1 MASRCGAAPARMGRR
16 MEHRLWRLRLAKAAT
31 GMGTTI
37 ALACA
42 AGPASAQKTPVENS
56 GLDAPL
62 FYQLLIG
69 EMEAAAGRSSQAVE
83 FMVDAARRTRN
94 EALFERAAEMAIQAR
109 SGDQALAVIRSWRST
124 LPQSR
129 LAVQLQLQVLFAL
142 GRPDESTE
150 PLRSLLS
157 STPAEQR
164 SAVIAA
170 IPKLFERT
178 GDTKAALVTIEQVLQ
193 PYLQASETRTAA
205 RVALA
210 RATLEAGDPAR
221 AIDLLRSAQS
231 DDPAAP
237 DTALAALELID
248 RHPEAEALVTNYV
261 ARPDAEPAVRLAY
274 ARALTS
280 AQRLTDAAAQMR
292 IVVAKDPGN
301 AAAWLGLGAYGIE
314 LRELDEADSALRRY
328 LALKAAQATPAP
340 NAAAP
345 TAPAPL
351 PVPAPAPEG
360 GEQPDS
366 GPRDP
371 VQAWMMLAQVAEM
384 RGDLRGAQAWL
395 DKVQP
400 DDIDFTVITRK
411 AHVMARQGQLD
422 KARQLIVQAPER
434 EKDDAREKLLAE
446 ATLLRE
452 FNQTPQAYAVLAR
465 AGERFADDVA
475 VLYETAMTAEKL
487 NKVDE
492 MERLLRKVIELK
504 PDHAHAHNALGYS
517 LVDRNM
523 RLPEARDLIQRA
535 LELSPGDPFIVDS
548 LGWAEFRLGNR
559 DAALTLLRRAY
570 ASRPDTEIG
579 AHLGEALWANG
590 QRDEARQVWR
600 QAQVRDREN
609 EVLKQTLKRLKV
621 GNL

>member
-1 MASRCGAAPARMGRR
+1 MTSRHCGAAAA
-16 MEHRLWRLRLAKAAT
+16 RLWRRRLARAAAAT
-31 GMGTTI
+31 
-37 ALACA
+37 A
-42 AGPASAQKTPVENS
+42 AGMATTMALLGTAAGADVETQVANS

-69 EMEAAAGRSSQAVE
+69 EMEAAAGRSSQGVE

-109 SGDQALAVIRSWRST
+109 SGDQALAVIRSWRAT

-129 LAVQLQLQVLFAL
+129 LALQLQLQVLFAL
-142 GRPDESTE
+142 GRPDESSE

-193 PYLQASETRTAA
+193 PYLQAAETRTAA

-210 RATLEAGDPAR
+210 RATVEAGDTNR
-221 AIDLLRSAQS
+221 AVDLLRSAQS

-237 DTALAALELID
+237 DPALAALELLD
-248 RHPEAEALVTNYV
+248 RHPDAEALVANYL

-274 ARALTS
+274 ARALTG
-280 AQRLTDAAAQMR
+280 AQRLSDAAAQMR

-314 LRELDEADSALRRY
+314 LRELDEADAALRRY
-328 LALKAAQATPAP
+328 LALKAAQPNPAP
-340 NAAAP
+340 NPAAGTPGANS
-345 TAPAPL
+345 
-351 PVPAPAPEG
+351 PAPASASAPDSD
-360 GEQPDS
+360 QPDA
-366 GPRDP
+366 GPHDP

-400 DDIDFTVITRK
+400 DDIDLTVLTRK

-422 KARQLIVQAPER
+422 KARQLIVRAPER

-446 ATLLRE
+446 AGLLRE
-452 FNQTPQAYAVLAR
+452 FNQVPQAYALLSR
-465 AGERFADDVA
+465 GSDRFPDDVS

-523 RLPEARDLIQRA
+523 RLPEARGLIQRA

-548 LGWAEFRLGNR
+548 LGWAEFRLGNP
-559 DAALTLLRRAY
+559 DAALTLLKRAY

-590 QRDEARQVWR
+590 RRDEAKQVWR
-600 QAQVRDREN
+600 QSQARDRDN
-609 EVLKQTLKRLKV
+609 DVLKQTLKRLKV
-621 GNL
+621 GTL

>member
-1 MASRCGAAPARMGRR
+1 MASGCGNASARMGRR
-16 MEHRLWRLRLAKAAT
+16 PWRLAKTAA
-31 GMGTTI
+31 GVATTI

-42 AGPASAQKTPVENS
+42 AGHAGAQKTVENS

-69 EMEAAAGRSSQAVE
+69 EMEAAAGRASQAVE

-109 SGDQALAVIRSWRST
+109 SGDQALAVIRSWRNT

-142 GRPDESTE
+142 GRPDESSE
-150 PLRSLLS
+150 PLRSLLG

-193 PYLQASETRTAA
+193 PYLQASETRTSA

-237 DTALAALELID
+237 DPALAALELTD
-248 RHPEAEALVTNYV
+248 RHPEAEALVTNYL

-328 LALKAAQATPAP
+328 LALKAAQAASAP
-340 NAAAP
+340 NAAPNAA
-345 TAPAPL
+345 TAEA
-351 PVPAPAPEG
+351 
-360 GEQPDS
+360 EQPDAG

-400 DDIDFTVITRK
+400 DDIDLTVLTRK

-452 FNQTPQAYAVLAR
+452 FDQVPQAYALLAR
-465 AGERFADDVA
+465 GGERFADDVS
-475 VLYETAMTAEKL
+475 VLYETAMTAERL

-517 LVDRNM
+517 LVDRNL

-600 QAQVRDREN
+600 QAQARDRDN
-609 EVLKQTLKRLKV
+609 DVLKQTLKRLKV
-621 GNL
+621 GNP

>member
-1 MASRCGAAPARMGRR
+1 MASRCGNAPARMGRR
-16 MEHRLWRLRLAKAAT
+16 MGIRPWRRRLARTAAA
-31 GMGTTI
+31 MATTI

-42 AGPASAQKTPVENS
+42 AGHAGAQKAVENS

-142 GRPDESTE
+142 GRPDESSE

-157 STPAEQR
+157 GTPADQR

-237 DTALAALELID
+237 DPALAALEMID
-248 RHPEAEALVTNYV
+248 RHTEAEALVTNYL

-280 AQRLTDAAAQMR
+280 AQRLSDAAAQMR

-328 LALKAAQATPAP
+328 LALKAAQAAPAP

-345 TAPAPL
+345 S
-351 PVPAPAPEG
+351 APAPEG
-360 GEQPDS
+360 EQPDAG
-366 GPRDP
+366 GPQDP

-400 DDIDFTVITRK
+400 DDIDLTVITRK

-446 ATLLRE
+446 AGLLRE
-452 FNQTPQAYAVLAR
+452 FNQIPQAYALLAR
-465 AGERFADDVA
+465 GSERFPDDVS
-475 VLYETAMTAEKL
+475 VLYETAMTAERL

-504 PDHAHAHNALGYS
+504 PEHAHAHNALGYS
-517 LVDRNM
+517 LVDRNL

-559 DAALTLLRRAY
+559 DAALMLLRRAY

-590 QRDEARQVWR
+590 QRDEAKQVWR
-600 QAQVRDREN
+600 QAQVRDRDN
-609 EVLKQTLKRLKV
+609 DVLKQTLKRLKI

>member
-1 MASRCGAAPARMGRR
+1 MASRCGATPPPPLRR
-16 MEHRLWRLRLAKAAT
+16 RLARTAT
-31 GMGTTI
+31 GMAAGMATTM
-37 ALACA
+37 ALVCA
-42 AGPASAQKTPVENS
+42 AGSAVADTPVQNS

-69 EMEAAAGRSSQAVE
+69 EMEAAAGRSSQGVE
-83 FMVDAARRTRN
+83 FMVDAARRTRS

-109 SGDQALAVIRSWRST
+109 SGEQALAVIRSWRST

-142 GRPDESTE
+142 GKPEESTE
-150 PLRSLLS
+150 PLKSLLS

-178 GDTKAALVTIEQVLQ
+178 GDAKAALVTIEQVLQ
-193 PYLQASETRTAA
+193 PYLQAAETRTAA

-210 RATLEAGDPAR
+210 RATVEAGDPAR
-221 AIDLLRSAQS
+221 AIDLLRSAHS

-237 DTALAALELID
+237 DPALAALELID
-248 RHPEAEALVTNYV
+248 SQPDAEALVTNYL
-261 ARPDAEPAVRLAY
+261 ARQDAEPAVRLAY
-274 ARALTS
+274 ARALTA
-280 AQRLTDAAAQMR
+280 AQRLPDAAAQMR
-292 IVVAKDPGN
+292 IVVAKDPSN

-314 LRELDEADSALRRY
+314 LRELDEADAALRRY
-328 LALKAAQATPAP
+328 LALKAASAAGAASTPAP
-340 NAAAP
+340 SAP
-345 TAPAPL
+345 G
-351 PVPAPAPEG
+351 PEG
-360 GEQPDS
+360 EPPDA
-366 GPRDP
+366 GPHDP

-400 DDIDFTVITRK
+400 DDIDLTVITRK

-446 ATLLRE
+446 AGLLRE
-452 FNQTPQAYAVLAR
+452 FNQTAPAYALLAR
-465 AGERFADDVA
+465 AGDRFPDDVA

-517 LVDRNM
+517 LVDRNT

-548 LGWAEFRLGNR
+548 LGWAEFRLGNQ
-559 DAALTLLRRAY
+559 DTAVTLLKRAY

-579 AHLGEALWANG
+579 AHLGEVLWAAG
-590 QRDEARQVWR
+590 RRDEAKQVWR
-600 QAQVRDREN
+600 QAQVRDRDN

>member
-1 MASRCGAAPARMGRR
+1 MTSRHCGAAA
-16 MEHRLWRLRLAKAAT
+16 HRLWRRRVARAAAMT
-31 GMGTTI
+31 
-37 ALACA
+37 A
-42 AGPASAQKTPVENS
+42 AGMATTMALLGTAVGADMETQVANS

-69 EMEAAAGRSSQAVE
+69 EMEAAAGRSSQGVE

-109 SGDQALAVIRSWRST
+109 SGDQALTVIRSWRAT

-129 LAVQLQLQVLFAL
+129 LALQLQLQVLFAL
-142 GRPDESTE
+142 GRPDDSTE

-178 GDTKAALVTIEQVLQ
+178 GDAKAALVTIEQVLQ
-193 PYLQASETRTAA
+193 PYLQAAETRTAA

-210 RATLEAGDPAR
+210 RATVEAGDTNR
-221 AIDLLRSAQS
+221 AVDLLRSAQS
-231 DDPAAP
+231 DDPTAP
-237 DTALAALELID
+237 DPALAALELLD
-248 RHPEAEALVTNYV
+248 RHPDAEALVTSYL

-274 ARALTS
+274 ARALTG
-280 AQRLTDAAAQMR
+280 AQRLSDAAAQMR

-328 LALKAAQATPAP
+328 LALKAAQASPAP
-340 NAAAP
+340 NTAPKPAAGTPDAN
-345 TAPAPL
+345 APAP
-351 PVPAPAPEG
+351 ASAAESD
-360 GEQPDS
+360 QPDA
-366 GPRDP
+366 GPHDP

-400 DDIDFTVITRK
+400 DDIDLTVITRK

-434 EKDDAREKLLAE
+434 EKGDAREKLLAE
-446 ATLLRE
+446 AGLLRE
-452 FNQTPQAYAVLAR
+452 FNQVPQAYALLSR
-465 AGERFADDVA
+465 GSDRFPDDVS

-523 RLPEARDLIQRA
+523 RLPEARSLIQRA

-548 LGWAEFRLGNR
+548 LGWAEFRLGNQ
-559 DAALTLLRRAY
+559 DAALTLLKRAY

-590 QRDEARQVWR
+590 RRDEAKQVWR
-600 QAQVRDREN
+600 QSQVRDRDN
-609 EVLKQTLKRLKV
+609 DVLKQTLKRLKV

>member
-1 MASRCGAAPARMGRR
+1 MASRCGSAPARIGRR
-16 MEHRLWRLRLAKAAT
+16 IGHRPWRRRLAGTAA
-31 GMGTTI
+31 GMATTI
-37 ALACA
+37 VLACA
-42 AGPASAQKTPVENS
+42 TGLAGAQKTPVENS

-109 SGDQALAVIRSWRST
+109 SGDQALAVIRSWRTT

-142 GRPDESTE
+142 GRPDESSE

-157 STPAEQR
+157 STPAGQR

-237 DTALAALELID
+237 DPALAALDLID
-248 RHPEAEALVTNYV
+248 RHPEAEALVTSYL

-280 AQRLTDAAAQMR
+280 AQRLSDAAAQMR

-345 TAPAPL
+345 S
-351 PVPAPAPEG
+351 APAPEG
-360 GEQPDS
+360 DEQPDS
-366 GPRDP
+366 GPHDP

-400 DDIDFTVITRK
+400 DDIDLTVITRK

-465 AGERFADDVA
+465 AGERFSDDVA

-559 DAALTLLRRAY
+559 DAALTLLKRAY
-570 ASRPDTEIG
+570 AARPDTEIG

-600 QAQVRDREN
+600 QSQVRDREN
-609 EVLKQTLKRLKV
+609 DVLKQTLKRLKV
-621 GNL
+621 GNP